1 MSGSVEKE
9 AVGSGAPH
17 STARSA
23 EDRARLLARLKRIE
37 GQVKGL
43 QRMVEEDRYCVDI
56 LGQIA
61 SVQEAMRG
69 VGKQLLRGHLAHCVT
84 DALRSGDPAEEARTY
99 EELMEV
105 IYKYT
110 R

>member
-1 MSGSVEKE
+1 MSLCEACDGDSETRVAREDDEK
-9 AVGSGAPH
+9 
-17 STARSA
+17 
-23 EDRARLLARLKRIE
+23 ARLLARLRRIE
-37 GQVKGL
+37 GQIKGL

-61 SVQEAMRG
+61 SAHEALRS

-84 DALRSGDPAEEARTY
+84 TALRSGDEAEAEKTY
-99 EELMEV
+99 EELMDV

>member
-1 MSGSVEKE
+1 MSRPSGEESESECALHTERESEEK
-9 AVGSGAPH
+9 
-17 STARSA
+17 
-23 EDRARLLARLKRIE
+23 ARLQARLKRIE
-37 GQVKGL
+37 GQIKGL
-43 QRMVEEDRYCVDI
+43 QRMVDEDRYCVDI

-61 SVQEAMRG
+61 SVHEALRG

-84 DALRSGDPAEEARTY
+84 EALRSGDDAEAERTY
-99 EELMEV
+99 GELMDV

>member
-1 MSGSVEKE
+1 MSSSETEIGEKHLSSERE
-9 AVGSGAPH
+9 A
-17 STARSA
+17 
-23 EDRARLLARLKRIE
+23 EEKARLQARLKRIE

-43 QRMVEEDRYCVDI
+43 QRMIEEDRYCVEV

-61 SVQEAMRG
+61 SVHEALRS
-69 VGKQLLRGHLAHCVT
+69 VGKELLRGHLAHCVT
-84 DALRSGDPAEEARTY
+84 AALRSGDEAEAEQTY
-99 EELMEV
+99 QELMDV

>member
-1 MSGSVEKE
+1 MSEHECSEHGPLTERE
-9 AVGSGAPH
+9 
-17 STARSA
+17 A
-23 EDRARLLARLKRIE
+23 EDKARLLARLRRIE

-43 QRMVEEDRYCVDI
+43 HRMVEEDRYCVDI

-61 SVQEAMRG
+61 SVHEALRS
-69 VGKQLLRGHLAHCVT
+69 VGKQLLRGHLSHCVT
-84 DALRSGDPAEEARTY
+84 RSLRSGDETEAEKTY
-99 EELMEV
+99 TELMDV

>member
-1 MSGSVEKE
+1 MSLDGAEIEEKRLPNE
-9 AVGSGAPH
+9 RDAD
-17 STARSA
+17 
-23 EDRARLLARLKRIE
+23 EKARLQARLKRIE

-43 QRMVEEDRYCVDI
+43 QRMIEEDRYCVDV

-61 SVQEAMRG
+61 SVHEALRS

-84 DALRSGDPAEEARTY
+84 SALRSGDEAEAKQTY
-99 EELMEV
+99 QELMDV

>member
-1 MSGSVEKE
+1 MDETQLHEHGTHTDREAEEK
-9 AVGSGAPH
+9 AK
-17 STARSA
+17 
-23 EDRARLLARLKRIE
+23 LLARLRRIE

-43 QRMVEEDRYCVDI
+43 QRMVEEDRYCVEI

-61 SVQEAMRG
+61 SAHEALRS

-84 DALRSGDPAEEARTY
+84 HSIRSGDEEEAEKTY
-99 EELMEV
+99 SELMDV